1 MVKNMNEFPLSVFRR
16 IMKSRINTQI
26 TADSVY
32 EMRDAVESWGS
43 MIAERAVE
51 IAESD
56 GRITVKRDDVLQA
69 VREFK
74 S

>member
-1 MVKNMNEFPLSVFRR
+1 MSEFPLSVFRR

-74 S
+74 L

>member
-1 MVKNMNEFPLSVFRR
+1 MSEFPLSVFRR
-16 IMKSRINTQI
+16 IMKSRINTKM

-43 MIAERAVE
+43 MVAERAVE
-51 IAESD
+51 IAESN
-56 GRITVKRDDVLQA
+56 GRMTVRKDDVLQA

>member
-1 MVKNMNEFPLSVFRR
+1 MSEFPLSVFRR

-69 VREFK
+69 VRELK

>member
-1 MVKNMNEFPLSVFRR
+1 MNEFPLSVFRR

-56 GRITVKRDDVLQA
+56 GRITVQRDDVLQA

>member
-1 MVKNMNEFPLSVFRR
+1 MNEFPLSVFRR

-69 VREFK
+69 VRELK

>member
-1 MVKNMNEFPLSVFRR
+1 MNEFPLSVFRR